1 MVFHDTP
8 AGAVAT
14 IRVTPRAG
22 RTQLAGTRD
31 NVLLVKLAA
40 PPVEGAANAALVEF
54 LAELLR
60 VPRRDI
66 TIASG
71 ERGRTKRISVAGPG
85 ASALNATLAP
95 LLPRG

>member
-8 AGAVAT
+8 AGAVAM

-31 NVLLVKLAA
+31 SVLLVKLAA

-54 LAELLR
+54 LGELLH

-71 ERGRTKRISVAGPG
+71 ERGRTKRVSVAGRS
-85 ASALNATLAP
+85 ASALNAALAP
-95 LLPRG
+95 LLPPG